1 MAGIRK
7 EKMPTLSEM
16 VDDVKSNLIGYT
28 LRQDRITYVTN
39 AGGLTTTSSAI
50 TVGSADNLAKGIIEI
65 DDELIWVDRFDKSTN
80 TMTVAPGFGRG
91 YQGTTASPHAQ
102 YAQVTLAPTFPRNAI
117 KKAINDTINSYFP
130 KLWSVSST
138 TFTFNA
144 SQTTYALPDDAETIL
159 FMSWQTTGSS
169 QEWLPVNRWRA
180 DPMAN
185 AATFNTNNTVNIYE
199 NIQPG
204 RTVQVWYTTEPNT
217 LDASTDD
224 YTDVTGLPS
233 STVDVTILGA
243 CYKLLSFL
251 DTGRIN
257 LTSAEADLN
266 DTKNPY
272 NSGASASRYVFALYQ
287 QRLQEEA
294 LKLADKYPIRI
305 HYTK

>member
-1 MAGIRK
+1 
-7 EKMPTLSEM
+7 MPTLAEM
-16 VDDVKSNLIGYT
+16 IDEVRTNLAGYT
-28 LRQDRITYVTN
+28 LRQDRITYLTN
-39 AGGLTTTSSAI
+39 SGGISNTATSI
-50 TVGSADNLAKGIIEI
+50 TIGSQSNLAKGVIEI
-65 DDELIWVDRFDKSTN
+65 DDELIWIDTFDKANN
-80 TMTVAPGFGRG
+80 TLTVAPGFGRG
-91 YQGTTASPHAQ
+91 FQGTTAAPHAQ
-102 YAQVTLAPTFPRNAI
+102 YAQVTLAPTFPRVSI
-117 KKAINDTINSYFP
+117 KKAINDTINSYYP

-144 SQTTYALPDDAETIL
+144 SQITYALPDDLEAIL
-159 FMSWQTTGSS
+159 YMSWQTTGSS
-169 QEWLPVNRWRA
+169 QEWLPINRWRA

-185 AATFNTNNTVNIYE
+185 TATFNTKNTVNIYE

-224 YTDVTGLPS
+224 YEDVTGLPA
-233 STVDVTILGA
+233 STYDVTVLGA
-243 CYKLLSFL
+243 SYKLLSFL

-272 NSGASASRYVFALYQ
+272 NSGASASRYIFALFQ

-294 LKLADKYPIRI
+294 LKLSDKYPIRL